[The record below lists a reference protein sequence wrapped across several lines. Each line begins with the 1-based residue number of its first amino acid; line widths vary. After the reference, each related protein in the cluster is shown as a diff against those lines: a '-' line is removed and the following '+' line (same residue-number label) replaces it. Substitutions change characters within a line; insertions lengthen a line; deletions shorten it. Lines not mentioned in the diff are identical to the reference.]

1 MSIWEIYKHRFIKLQ
16 EDPEESAKEH
26 LATKGPHL
34 PAERTE
40 ESKYQPAERNMTPN

>member
-1 MSIWEIYKHRFIKLQ
+1 MSTLMSIWEIYKHRFIKLK

-34 PAERTE
+34 PAERQLRET
-40 ESKYQPAERNMTPN
+40 